1 MYVLV
6 VRNGGDEGD
15 ARFVVVL
22 ERRGLTRK
30 RLRHHSCPN
39 FKLRQ
44 ECIKESFLILDVQLT
59 MDYTTHSINFFP
71 PKRHEV
77 VLQGQKVANSS
88 VMSQSLADLVTGNCQ
103 AGQRWPSSS
112 ILMYLA
118 EYMST
123 VGEFGGNVQIIP
135 FDESDVSN
143 MDPIIDF
150 VISKG
155 STYDGDNLFVLPRII
170 CTNKD
175 DMAQHHFCAIFQLPD
190 ANLDNL
196 EVDLPYASIIAPF
209 CRRSVGFKDLRGCVT
224 NGDDWRFFLFV
235 QNDSEEKGHFLI
247 LDETLELG
255 DDLTGLPLLIDWV
268 ENCRNEELQYC
279 RLFQSLIN

>member
-155 STYDGDNLFVLPRII
+155 STYNGDNLFVLPRII